1 MDKEN
6 LVLFDDNLAQLETT
20 RGFMPQLTEETRE
33 TDIVTAEELRA
44 NPNKVIAVPNEYEVE
59 VQDYET
65 AKQEQE
71 VPIYDDNGE
80 ITGYEIVEV
89 DVLLPSGTHKET
101 RVYYTLDLNPN
112 FEDEEAQKEKE
123 RIAQLNMTRGDFI
136 EGLILAQ
143 GKDEKDII
151 ALIEALPI
159 NEIEKKVYI
168 NRVNNALDFYRGY
181 PVIDVLCGFL
191 NVPLENMDKFFET
204 KDYNYLK
211 PVEDVVNPDEP
222 IEENSVVD
230 EITDVEDVNNPEDEV
245 NNE

>member
-1 MDKEN
+1 MRYYTIQN
-6 LVLFDDNLAQLETT
+6 GSLLIADNYNALARFYSGIQPLPE
-20 RGFMPQLTEETRE
+20 
-33 TDIVTAEELRA
+33 
-44 NPNKVIAVPNEYEVE
+44 
-59 VQDYET
+59 DYEEG
-65 AKQEQE
+65 KYIVVESKEEIE
-71 VPIYDDNGE
+71 VPDFDPETGE
-80 ITGYEIVEV
+80 MI
-89 DVLLPSGTHKET
+89 GTHIEIKIT
-101 RVYYTLDLNPN
+101 YTLELNPN
-112 FEDEEAQKEKE
+112 FEAEKELKEKE

-204 KDYNYLK
+204 KDYTYLK
-211 PVEDVVNPDEP
+211 PV
-222 IEENSVVD
+222 VD
-230 EITDVEDVNNPEDEV
+230 EIADGEDVNNL
-245 NNE
+245 